1 MIEEIKKFISY
12 FFVGGCAAI
21 VEWVTFYLSNLVFN
35 YTISTII
42 AFILA
47 TTANYFLGKVMT
59 FKNYKEEKKDVIGVF
74 IVSGIGLLFNVL
86 LFILFIEVLHFKIN
100 ILAKILAT
108 GIVFIWNY
116 VSRRLFIYKKELK
129 DSE

>member
-59 FKNYKEEKKDVIGVF
+59 FKNCKQEKKDIIGVF
-74 IVSGIGLLFNVL
+74 IVSGIGLVFNIL
-86 LFILFIEVLHFKIN
+86 LMRLFIEILKFKIN

-116 VSRRLFIYKKELK
+116 VSRRLFIYKEEK
-129 DSE
+129 